1 MAKDKKT
8 IAEELEEDVEE
19 YRQAG
24 KKIKSEEPVSAS
36 HELLQL
42 FIGIILIC
50 VGLFM
55 FSKKVV
61 VQSNWFGWRIGG
73 FNLSSGTVTIPL
85 IIGIIWYFFNTKSM
99 GAKLLVVLSIILIL
113 VSVIM
118 SLRIN
123 FVTSTMFDYVLMF
136 GMMAAGAGLSLKVL
150 FKKH

>member
-1 MAKDKKT
+1 MAKDKET
-8 IAEELEEDVEE
+8 IAEELEKDIEE
-19 YRQAG
+19 YRQAS
-24 KKIKSEEPVSAS
+24 KVKESKPASAS
-36 HELLQL
+36 SELLQL
-42 FIGIILIC
+42 LIGIILIC

-61 VQSNWFGWRIGG
+61 VHTSWFLWRIGG

-99 GAKLLVVLSIILIL
+99 GAKILIVLSIILIL

-123 FVTSTMFDYVLMF
+123 FVTSTLFDYVLMF
-136 GMMAAGAGLSLKVL
+136 GMMAAGAGLSLRVL
-150 FKKH
+150 FKKN

>member
-1 MAKDKKT
+1 MAKEEKT
-8 IAEELEEDVEE
+8 IAEELEEDMQK
-19 YRQAG
+19 YREAN
-24 KKIKSEEPVSAS
+24 KKTKNEPISAS
-36 HELLQL
+36 YELLQL

-55 FSKKVV
+55 FSRRVV

-85 IIGIIWYFFNTKSM
+85 IIGIIWYFFNTKSV
-99 GAKLLVVLSIILIL
+99 GAKLLVVLSIILII

-123 FVTSTMFDYVLMF
+123 FITSTMFDYVLMF
-136 GMMAAGAGLSLKVL
+136 GMMAAGAGLCLRVL